1 MFAHLSDYIYRTNI
15 LRSEIAMST
24 SCAFKILTDVG
35 KQASK
40 QATYASSCFPG
51 WWRSILSNKKSHSYL
66 LCIKMTWHIF
76 SKGKSYKSVYRKH
89 SLCMTLNFL
98 ELHKECYHWVVKHF
112 CILIF
117 YIEVEKLVER
127 FLSGRKATGFGG
139 LRWVRVRLQRR
150 WWLMKAHGHGL
161 FTPHL
166 PGRGSH
172 EIYMENLLFVSTVL
186 GGGSHDCTPVLSESP
201 PQSEAVF
208 QFTDKLIKAQRSQVV
223 LPSPA

>member
-112 CILIF
+112 CTYILYWGWETGGEISLREKSHW
-117 YIEVEKLVER
+117 IWGPEVSESASAE
-127 FLSGRKATGFGG
+127 T
-139 LRWVRVRLQRR
+139 
-150 WWLMKAHGHGL
+150 LMAHEGARPRTFHSTLTRQGKPWDIHGESVICE
-161 FTPHL
+161 HC
-166 PGRGSH
+166 
-172 EIYMENLLFVSTVL
+172 V